1 MRPYLCLIVVGTLA
15 VAQRVAADQAT
26 PPAPVSRYLE
36 RIESPVYDAEGDHQ
50 AITKRAITCIA
61 QTIKPG
67 FTTAPTIISSDIESG
82 IIVANSSFE
91 YTWGL
96 FGMIQETA
104 RTKLTFQAKD
114 SRFRIVNTDI
124 EEMYSGP
131 PNASISVE
139 WQPVGTW
146 KSASQEASA
155 LKAAA
160 QTISDKLAACVK
172 SKSSASDD
180 W

>member
-1 MRPYLCLIVVGTLA
+1 MA
-15 VAQRVAADQAT
+15 FAQKVSAD
-26 PPAPVSRYLE
+26 PPAAPAPAQESRYLE

-50 AITKRAITCIA
+50 AITKRAVTCIA

-67 FTTAPTIISSDIESG
+67 FTTAPTIISSDVESG
-82 IIVANSSFE
+82 VIVANSSFQ

-131 PNASISVE
+131 QNAGISVN

-155 LKAAA
+155 LTASA

-172 SKSSASDD
+172 AKAAAGDD